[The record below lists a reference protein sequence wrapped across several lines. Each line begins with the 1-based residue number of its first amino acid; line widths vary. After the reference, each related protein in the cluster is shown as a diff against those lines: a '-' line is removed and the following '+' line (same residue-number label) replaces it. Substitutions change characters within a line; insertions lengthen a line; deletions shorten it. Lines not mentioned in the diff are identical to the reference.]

1 MCVYTYIV
9 YIQALGGE
17 ILNVLTM
24 LGDEEGAVE
33 EKVSSSRRRFR
44 RSRRSRRSSRS
55 SRSGSRK
62 SSKRSSSRRSRS
74 RW

>member
-1 MCVYTYIV
+1 MCVYIYIV

-33 EKVSSSRRRFR
+33 EKVSSSRRRS
-44 RSRRSRRSSRS
+44 RSSRSRRSSRS

>member
-1 MCVYTYIV
+1 MCVYIYIV

-33 EKVSSSRRRFR
+33 EKVSSSRRR
-44 RSRRSRRSSRS
+44 SRSSRSSKRS